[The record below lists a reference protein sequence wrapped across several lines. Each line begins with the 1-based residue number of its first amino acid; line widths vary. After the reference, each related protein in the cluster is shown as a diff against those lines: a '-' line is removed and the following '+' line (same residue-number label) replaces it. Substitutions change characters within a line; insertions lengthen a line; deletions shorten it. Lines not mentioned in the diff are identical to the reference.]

1 VDAVTGASRTS
12 DFVQNLVNS
21 ALKAIKELGGSL

>member
-1 VDAVTGASRTS
+1 VTGASRTS
-12 DFVQNLVNS
+12 DFVQSLVNS